1 MLEKM
6 VKVEI
11 AGSKKDVDALLKE
24 IYKYGVLHLEE
35 LPKDDPNIKH
45 IELSSDE
52 IEKLKN
58 FRGYLNDLKEIVEE
72 LGLSSEETPEFRG
85 DENEL
90 KDKIEQIRTEFKEIV
105 EEERRIKSEERLLN
119 DYKKALLALK
129 DLIAQYKGTE
139 KPGFIGIS
147 ISKSEARILEYLKE
161 LIKAKLGDIEF
172 EIISTDLSGDR
183 LAGLVIAPEDRIK
196 EISKIIWNEGISEL
210 KIPEKY
216 KDLSIEGMVSALESD
231 LARIPERLEANR
243 KKLEEFK
250 SRYGKTILEML
261 DYVQEEVEVLE
272 AKENFIGQTKFLYFL
287 WGWVPEPE
295 YKKFEDY
302 LKKNFKGRLVSK
314 DITPDKHEYSKVPV
328 KFKNLSIFRPFQ
340 LLLSI
345 FQPPIY
351 GTIDPTPMLYIF
363 FPIYF
368 GFMLGDFG
376 YGAVALLLFGM
387 LYLKAK
393 KGSVLQQVAIIFLW
407 TSIWTII
414 FGLFYGE
421 AFGDLAEKLGMHP
434 LVIHRM
440 HEIKTIL
447 VVAVLF
453 GVLQVVLGVFLG
465 FVNNLRLGH
474 IKHAKY
480 EFARF
485 IGLVGLSIS
494 FIGPILMLIGGWHG
508 YPKILIEIGI
518 ALLVIAIPAV
528 AILHNFIAPIEI
540 LSAMGNMFSFARLM
554 AIGLSSAILGM
565 IANMFGG
572 LIPNLIFGFTVAF
585 LFHFLNMILGLFD
598 PTIQGLRLQFV
609 EFFSKFYISG
619 GKKYNPFKKGG
630 SHGS

>member
-6 VKVEI
+6 VRVEI
-11 AGSKKDVDALLKE
+11 AGSKKDVDTLLKE

-45 IELSSDE
+45 IGLSPEELK
-52 IEKLKN
+52 KLKS
-58 FRGYLNDLKEIVEE
+58 FRGYLNDLKEIIEE
-72 LGLSSEETPEFRG
+72 LHLDTNEISEFKGG
-85 DENEL
+85 DVSH
-90 KDKIEQIRTEFKEIV
+90 KVEQIRAEFKEII
-105 EEERRIKSEERLLN
+105 EQERKIKSEERLLN
-119 DYKKALLALK
+119 DYKKALLALR
-129 DLIAQYKGTE
+129 DLITKYKKAE
-139 KPGFIGIS
+139 KFGFIGIS
-147 ISKSEARILEYLKE
+147 ISKSEARIIEFLKE
-161 LIKAKLGDIEF
+161 LIKSKLGDIEF
-172 EIISTDLSGDR
+172 DIISTELSGDR
-183 LAGLVIAPEDRIK
+183 LAGLVIAPEDIIP
-196 EISKIIWNEGISEL
+196 EISKIIWSEGISEL

-216 KDLSIEGMVSALESD
+216 RELSIEGMVTALEND
-231 LARIPERLEANR
+231 LALIPEKLEANR
-243 KKLEEFK
+243 KKFEEFK
-250 SRYGKTILEML
+250 SQYGTVILEL
-261 DYVQEEVEVLE
+261 FDYIRAEVEILE
-272 AKENFIGQTKFLYFL
+272 AKENYIGQTKFLYFL
-287 WGWVPEPE
+287 WGWVPEAE
-295 YKKFEDY
+295 YRKFENY
-302 LKKNFKGRLVSK
+302 LKENFDGRLVVK
-314 DITPDKHEYSKVPV
+314 DITPERHEYPKVPV

-345 FQPPIY
+345 FQPPVY
-351 GTIDPTPMLYIF
+351 GTIDPTPLLYIF

-376 YGAVALLLFGM
+376 YGLVALLLFLM
-387 LYLKAK
+387 LYLKAEK
-393 KGSVLQQVAIIFLW
+393 RSVLQQVAVIFLW
-407 TSIWTII
+407 TSVWSII
-414 FGLFYGE
+414 FGLLYGE

-447 VVAVLF
+447 VIAVIF

-465 FVNNLRLGH
+465 FINNLRLGH

-485 IGLVGLSIS
+485 IGLVGLSLS
-494 FIGPILMLIGGWHG
+494 FIGPILMLIGGWEG
-508 YPKILIEIGI
+508 YPNILIKIGI

-572 LIPNLIFGFTVAF
+572 LIPNLIFGFTVAI

-630 SHGS
+630 SHDS